1 MHVIGSGFIHNG
13 NTAPEYQQSCA
24 RTTITSLHDGT
35 LMATCRLDKER
46 DTLGGHH
53 GLFVS
58 SDLGETWEMRSHSR
72 DQGSWGNE
80 PGEVLSFTP
89 MEHEP
94 GVITATG
101 LWLDRS
107 RPEFPMANPGTQG
120 FLPMRIFHT
129 TSTDGGRTW
138 DKWRLM
144 DTSPHL
150 AASCATQGTW
160 LLPTGEW
167 AQPYEKWKE
176 YDDVSQGVPGCWY
189 RISADNGATWPEYRQ
204 VAQHPDNEL
213 FYWDLRLTRH
223 LETGQWVAIFWTHER
238 ATGNDLDNH
247 ISWGTSDARSWT
259 TPIGTGLRGQHC
271 QPIAL
276 GGERLLAVFP
286 NRELDPPGICASISE
301 DFGKSWD
308 REKDLV
314 VYASGVGIEPG
325 ASGGR
330 TQKEKFQDMKSWR
343 FGHPRGVLLSDGT
356 VFVVF
361 YAGDDVVKSACWA
374 RLQV

>member
-138 DKWRLM
+138 DG
-144 DTSPHL
+144 PH
-150 AASCATQGTW
+150 
-160 LLPTGEW
+160 PTGIQGQTMTPVW
-167 AQPYEKWKE
+167 LG
-176 YDDVSQGVPGCWY
+176 DDRYLIVYNKRFGDQSVQMCLV
-189 RISADNGATWPEYRQ
+189 
-204 VAQHPDNEL
+204 
-213 FYWDLRLTRH
+213 
-223 LETGQWVAIFWTHER
+223 R
-238 ATGNDLDNH
+238 ASG
-247 ISWGTSDARSWT
+247 SSWT
-259 TPIGTGLRGQHC
+259 IDFEGTLFDGQTK
-271 QPIAL
+271 L
-276 GGERLLAVFP
+276 E
-286 NRELDPPGICASISE
+286 
-301 DFGKSWD
+301 
-308 REKDLV
+308 
-314 VYASGVGIEPG
+314 
-325 ASGGR
+325 
-330 TQKEKFQDMKSWR
+330 
-343 FGHPRGVLLSDGT
+343 LSDEISSQEQIGLIQFGYPMGVYLNEQTLLT
-356 VFVVF
+356 VHWCAEDGVCGIRWTRV
-361 YAGDDVVKSACWA
+361 
-374 RLQV
+374 RLGW